1 MQVMTTMKCR
11 KSEFDFMMEGCPG
24 DFLWGGLLFLNG
36 TLLSACLRGL
46 TFQIDN
52 RGRKLSSSPSVSDKQ
67 EVHYGTTKIIDEIN
81 YFKAQSITDLLYQQN
96 LISFVEYDK
105 LTELNRQTF
114 SPLFADLFPKT
125 LEKSSV

>member
-1 MQVMTTMKCR
+1 
-11 KSEFDFMMEGCPG
+11 ME
-24 DFLWGGLLFLNG
+24 
-36 TLLSACLRGL
+36 
-46 TFQIDN
+46 Q
-52 RGRKLSSSPSVSDKQ
+52 Q
-67 EVHYGTTKIIDEIN
+67 KIIDEIN

-105 LTELNRQTF
+105 LIELNRQTF

>member
-1 MQVMTTMKCR
+1 
-11 KSEFDFMMEGCPG
+11 ME
-24 DFLWGGLLFLNG
+24 
-36 TLLSACLRGL
+36 
-46 TFQIDN
+46 Q
-52 RGRKLSSSPSVSDKQ
+52 Q
-67 EVHYGTTKIIDEIN
+67 KIIDEIN

-105 LTELNRQTF
+105 LTELTRQTF

>member
-1 MQVMTTMKCR
+1 
-11 KSEFDFMMEGCPG
+11 ME
-24 DFLWGGLLFLNG
+24 
-36 TLLSACLRGL
+36 
-46 TFQIDN
+46 Q
-52 RGRKLSSSPSVSDKQ
+52 Q
-67 EVHYGTTKIIDEIN
+67 KIIDEIN

-105 LTELNRQTF
+105 LMELNRQTF